1 MATHDYDIANGTGAA
16 VRADINNVL
25 AAIVSNN
32 SSASEP
38 ATKYAYQWWA
48 DTSTGILKIRN
59 SSNDGWVS
67 LLFLTGVYLLGD
79 GTVSN
84 PSLAFINN
92 NSTGMFRDNST
103 ETLAFATAGVSR
115 LQLGTATIFNEG
127 GNDIDFKIEGD
138 TVANLFYLDASTD
151 RIGIG
156 TATPSTKLDIN
167 LGADDSV
174 IATSTDA
181 GSFYQSTDN
190 TGSTLFGNQGASGL
204 ISVDPTNA
212 VADSILQIIIDGSE
226 KARMIAAG
234 NLSLGTTSVLS
245 NALLTVQG
253 GTTAAICTNA
263 TDAADRNAIVFRN
276 TNGDVGSIN
285 TNGSATAYNTS
296 SDYRIKENEVLIS
309 DGITRLKTLKPYR
322 FNFKADPTKTVD
334 GFFAHEVTAVPEAI
348 TGTKDAV
355 DSDNEPILQG
365 IDQSKLVPLLTAA
378 LQEAIAKI
386 ETLEAK
392 VAVLEGS

>member
-1 MATHDYDIANGTGAA
+1 MATHDYVLANASGAA
-16 VRADINNVL
+16 FRTDLNNAL

-32 SSASEP
+32 SSATEP

-48 DTSTGILKIRN
+48 DTNTGILKIRN
-59 SSNDGWVS
+59 SSNDGWIS
-67 LLFLTGVYLLGD
+67 LLFLSGVYLLGD

-127 GNDIDFKIEGD
+127 GADVDFKIEGD

-156 TATPSTKLDIN
+156 TASPSTKLDIN

-212 VADSILQIIIDGSE
+212 VADSILQIIMDGSE

-296 SDYRIKENEVLIS
+296 SDYRIKENEVAIS

-322 FNFKADPTKTVD
+322 FNFKADASTTVD

-355 DSDNEPILQG
+355 DSNNNPVYQG
-365 IDQSKLVPLLTAA
+365 IDQSKLVPLLVAA
-378 LQEAIAKI
+378 IQELITKV
-386 ETLEAK
+386 ETLEA
-392 VAVLEGS
+392 A

>member
-1 MATHDYDIANGTGAA
+1 MPTHDYFLDNNSGAA
-16 VRADINNVL
+16 FRVDLNNAL
-25 AAIVSNN
+25 AAIVTNN
-32 SSASEP
+32 SSETEP
-38 ATKYAYQWWA
+38 STKYAYQWWA
-48 DTSTGILKIRN
+48 DTNSGILKIRN
-59 SSNDGWVS
+59 SANDGWIS
-67 LLFLTGVYLLGD
+67 LLFLSGVYLLGD

-92 NSTGMFRDNST
+92 NSTGIFRDNST
-103 ETLAFATAGVSR
+103 ETLGFATAGVSR
-115 LQLGTATIFNEG
+115 LQLGTATVFNEG
-127 GNDIDFKIEGD
+127 GANVDFKIEGD

-204 ISVDPTNA
+204 ISVDPSNA
-212 VADSILQIIIDGSE
+212 VADSLFQIIIDGSE

-296 SDYRIKENEVLIS
+296 SDYRIKENEVAIS

-322 FNFKADPTKTVD
+322 FNFKADPAKTVD

-355 DSDNEPILQG
+355 DSDNKPILQG

>member
-16 VRADINNVL
+16 VRADINNAL

-32 SSASEP
+32 SSATEP
-38 ATKYAYQWWA
+38 STKYAYQWWA

-59 SSNDGWVS
+59 SSNDGWVE
-67 LLFLTGVYLLGD
+67 LLQLD
-79 GTVSN
+79 GTLTMEDGSVGT
-84 PSLAFINN
+84 PGLAFRDDLNTGIFSSAADTFNI
-92 NSTGMFRDNST
+92 STG
-103 ETLAFATAGVSR
+103 GVER
-115 LQLGTATIFNEG
+115 MELGSATIFNEDG
-127 GNDIDFKIEGD
+127 ADVDFKIEGD

-156 TATPSTKLDIN
+156 TSTPSTKLDIN

-190 TGSTLFGNQGASGL
+190 TGSTLFGNSGAGGL
-204 ISVDPTNA
+204 ISVDPSNA
-212 VADSILQIIIDGSE
+212 VADSLLQIIIDGSE

-234 NLSLGTTSVLS
+234 NLSLGTASVLNNS
-245 NALLTVQG
+245 LLTVKG
-253 GTTAAICTNA
+253 GATSSIATETTSTGD
-263 TDAADRNAIVFRN
+263 TNAIVFN
-276 TNGDVGSIN
+276 NPNGVAGFIN
-285 TNGSATAYNTS
+285 TNGSATSYNTS
-296 SDYRIKENEVLIS
+296 SDYRVKENEVGIS

-322 FNFKADPTKTVD
+322 FNFKNDATKTVD

-355 DSDNEPILQG
+355 DSDNKPILQG